1 MSVRVKPF
9 EWRRKENTSFSES
22 EAKTAIGT
30 VLVWELNGRWWYD
43 LQPYSCEEDGVGE
56 FDTEEEAKH
65 KAFEHYQFLVG
76 DQVEPDDVYD
86 KIAVLARKLE
96 SPAEGKWGWISDQ
109 LKEMIYE
116 HH

>member
-9 EWRRKENTSFSES
+9 KWERREGSSFSEW

-30 VLVWELNGRWWYD
+30 VLVWQLDGNWWYD

-56 FDTEEEAKH
+56 FDTEEEAKQ

-86 KIAVLARKLE
+86 KIGQLAKTIIV
-96 SPAEGKWGWISDQ
+96 EGRDPWISDK
-109 LKEMIYE
+109 LMEMVHE